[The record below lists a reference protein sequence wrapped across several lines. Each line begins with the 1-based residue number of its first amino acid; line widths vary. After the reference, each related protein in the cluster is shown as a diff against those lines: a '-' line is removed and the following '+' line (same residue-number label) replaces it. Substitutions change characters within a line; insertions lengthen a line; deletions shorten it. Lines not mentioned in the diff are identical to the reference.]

1 MVNGK
6 PQQGG
11 ADGDE
16 ASTSAPDPKKK
27 GKPARASGSLSQLI
41 LQAFEACHP
50 RKSLS
55 LAALKKFVSE
65 AGYNVSKNNS
75 RLKRELRQ
83 LVSNGLLLRVTGTGA
98 SGSFRAGGPRAKKT
112 GGGGNKQRKKA
123 RKKQPAVNKP
133 KGLRGRPSGAA
144 PARRRQLNKRPASRQ
159 RAR

>member
-27 GKPARASGSLSQLI
+27 GKARTSGSLSQLI

-65 AGYNVSKNNS
+65 AGFNIHRNTN

-98 SGSFRAGGPRAKKT
+98 SGSFRAKKKSGGDR
-112 GGGGNKQRKKA
+112 KQRKKQQA
-123 RKKQPAVNKP
+123 RKKQPAVKKP
-133 KGLRGRPSGAA
+133 KGLRGRASSGA
-144 PARRRQLNKRPASRQ
+144 PGRRRQLNKRPPSGQ